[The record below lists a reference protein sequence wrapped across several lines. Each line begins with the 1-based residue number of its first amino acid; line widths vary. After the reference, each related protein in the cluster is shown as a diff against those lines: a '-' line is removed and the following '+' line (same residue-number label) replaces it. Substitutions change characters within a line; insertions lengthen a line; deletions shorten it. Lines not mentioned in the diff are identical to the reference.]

1 MNAAHDEAHGATT
14 ATLPAMQ
21 ANGAGLLA
29 IWSTVTSDFETDYLH
44 WLTREHIFERV
55 SVAGFRSGRAYR
67 RALENSSEYV
77 IIYELDHADV
87 ISSDAYRARL
97 DRPTPW
103 TQRIMP
109 KLGGFRRGGGT
120 VVARAGNTAAFGA
133 RLGVARFAQALP
145 EWCAG
150 EAAQS
155 RLDAMAAVDRVNG
168 VTLMQV
174 ASEATGIATREKSMR
189 KSEEGAFA
197 GALLIE
203 SLDAGSMRVA
213 IAACEAQASVAAQD
227 FDVYDLMFA
236 FDRH

>member
-1 MNAAHDEAHGATT
+1 MNAAHSEVLEANAT
-14 ATLPAMQ
+14 MQ
-21 ANGAGLLA
+21 ADGAGLLV

-55 SVAGFRSGRAYR
+55 SVLGFRSGRAYR
-67 RALENSSEYV
+67 RALDNASEYV
-77 IIYELDHADV
+77 IIYELDRADV
-87 ISSDAYRARL
+87 MSSDAYRARL

-133 RLGVARFAQALP
+133 RLGVVRFAQALP

-155 RLDAMAAVDRVNG
+155 RLDAMAAVDRVSG

-174 ASEATGIATREKSMR
+174 APEATGIATREKSMR

-203 SLDAGSMRVA
+203 SLDAMSMHAA

-227 FDVYDLMFA
+227 FEVYELMFA